1 MYEKNIYDCFLENYE
16 LNPKKNFLKQYINNK
31 NDFKYY
37 SYEEVYNLALKLI
50 LLMKDNDLSINDKV
64 AIIAKNS
71 FEWVVFD
78 IAVNLFGLVSVPI
91 LPSATK
97 ENIQYIVTHSKCNF
111 IFIGKLDSYDEIL
124 SVLNHHTKILSLG
137 STSCPLKTTLI
148 WDDVLKQPSIKQT
161 MPQISIN
168 STSSIIYTSGTSG
181 EPKGVI
187 VTHGNIYT
195 AAQYITELVKLNCS
209 DRFFSY
215 LPLAHITEKIYIL
228 STAYLNGILISFP
241 ANIESFS
248 SNLKDCKPTIFI
260 SVPRLWKI
268 FKDKITEKIPSPIL
282 KFLLSIPFVN
292 QYIKKLI
299 KSKLGLSSARIMG
312 TGSAPIDKNLLHW
325 YSRLDIFIIEAWGMT
340 ESMGL
345 GAINYPYNQ
354 HKIGSIGKPIKSF
367 RIKLSETS
375 EILINSK
382 CLFKGYYQNK
392 KFNENIFIDNFFKTG
407 DLGFFDNEGYL
418 YILGRINDAFKTAK
432 GEYIHPARIEKIFLN
447 FCNVDFVS
455 TLGRGLDGPYLVVVA
470 SIFSDSDK
478 KKFNKKLQTAIKNTN
493 NALSN
498 HEKIIGVIVETHQW
512 TIDNGFLTPTLK
524 IKRNKVEERY
534 TQYCNLFFENS
545 IIQWID

>member
-1 MYEKNIYDCFLENYE
+1 MLAKSCGLESPARCPAPN
-16 LNPKKNFLKQYINNK
+16 LIIRNN
-31 NDFKYY
+31 
-37 SYEEVYNLALKLI
+37 
-50 LLMKDNDLSINDKV
+50 LSINDKV

-97 ENIQYIVTHSKCNF
+97 DNIQYILTHSKCNF
-111 IFIGKLDSYDEIL
+111 ILIGKLDSYDEIL
-124 SVLNHHTKILSLG
+124 CVLNHHTKILSLG

-268 FKDKITEKIPSPIL
+268 FKDKL
-282 KFLLSIPFVN
+282 
-292 QYIKKLI
+292 
-299 KSKLGLSSARIMG
+299 
-312 TGSAPIDKNLLHW
+312 
-325 YSRLDIFIIEAWGMT
+325 
-340 ESMGL
+340 
-345 GAINYPYNQ
+345 
-354 HKIGSIGKPIKSF
+354 
-367 RIKLSETS
+367 
-375 EILINSK
+375 
-382 CLFKGYYQNK
+382 
-392 KFNENIFIDNFFKTG
+392 
-407 DLGFFDNEGYL
+407 
-418 YILGRINDAFKTAK
+418 
-432 GEYIHPARIEKIFLN
+432 
-447 FCNVDFVS
+447 
-455 TLGRGLDGPYLVVVA
+455 
-470 SIFSDSDK
+470 
-478 KKFNKKLQTAIKNTN
+478 
-493 NALSN
+493 
-498 HEKIIGVIVETHQW
+498 
-512 TIDNGFLTPTLK
+512 
-524 IKRNKVEERY
+524 
-534 TQYCNLFFENS
+534 
-545 IIQWID
+545 